1 MCVCLCAC
9 VSVWEDKIESYSG
22 MKDMRSCDQKGHQ
35 LLIADCVIKDSNS
48 LESQK
53 E

>member
-22 MKDMRSCDQKGHQ
+22 MKGMRSCDQKGHQ